1 MNTSRYSD
9 ERGAITIHVAIA
21 LIAMLAFVSF
31 VADYGLM
38 WVSRRQ
44 AQNAAD
50 AGALA
55 GAIAL
60 VHEGNNASAKR
71 SAAQLVSENYVFGT
85 ANDVTPVTGNV
96 DIDVSGTGP
105 GEKDLPPCGT
115 TQGCVR
121 VDIMRGLPGR
131 PENGT
136 APRGDVLPTF
146 FGKIVGVTS
155 QAVRATA
162 TAQTANGNSIRCLLP
177 FAVID
182 RWADNTDP
190 TPDPTYFANDGL
202 TGTAGWTPNDKF
214 EPPSVVDKKGNPL
227 GNDSYVAPYNN
238 NPAHT
243 GWRVKGPNN
252 DYGRQLIL
260 KDGSPGNY
268 SAGWANEVDLPNS
281 TGSQDYKWNI
291 EHCNPQ
297 GIGIATES
305 DVCSAVNWTVGCVSV
320 KTGVSQGPT
329 SSGIGDFTKGLV
341 GQDAAARWDPTITGV
356 GPNGTM
362 GAVVNGSGVVSM
374 STPRIRPIVIIDIN
388 NYISQGCS
396 GTTCIAKVANIIGF
410 FVEGMCADVTLDRGL
425 ACDSP
430 TKDVV
435 GRIVTLPGSLAS
447 GVGTVDDSASFIKVV
462 RLVR

>member
-1 MNTSRYSD
+1 MKPFRCSD

-60 VHEGNNASAKR
+60 VHEGDNASAKR
-71 SAAQLVSENYVFGT
+71 SAAQLTSENYVFGG
-85 ANDVTPVTGNV
+85 ANDVTPGTGNV

-115 TQGCVR
+115 NKGCVR
-121 VDIMRGLPGR
+121 VDVFRGMPDRSGS
-131 PENGT
+131 T
-136 APRGDVLPTF
+136 VPRGALLPTF
-146 FGKIVGVTS
+146 FGKIIGINS
-155 QAVRATA
+155 QGVRATA

-182 RWADNTDP
+182 RWEDNYDENV
-190 TPDPTYFANDGL
+190 DPTYFPNDGSP
-202 TGTAGWTPNDKF
+202 GTAGWTQNDMF
-214 EPPSVVDKKGNPL
+214 QPAAL
-227 GNDSYVAPYNN
+227 GHTDVYVAPYNN
-238 NPAHT
+238 NTAHT
-243 GWRVKGPNN
+243 GWRVGV
-252 DYGRQLIL
+252 DFGRQLIL
-260 KDGSPGNY
+260 KSGSPGTY
-268 SAGWANEVDLPNS
+268 SSGWANEVDLPNS

-297 GIGIATES
+297 GIGIALES
-305 DVCSAVNWTVGCVSV
+305 TTCSALDWVHGCISV

-329 SSGIGDFTKGLV
+329 SQGIGDFTRGVV
-341 GQDAAARWDPTITGV
+341 GQDPGAHWNGSLTGV
-356 GPNGTM
+356 GPNGLP
-362 GAVVNGSGVVSM
+362 GGVVDASGAINM
-374 STPRIRPIVIIDIN
+374 ATPRIRPIAIIDIN

-410 FVEGMCADVTLDRGL
+410 FVEGMCNDVTLDPSNANG
-425 ACDSP
+425 CPDP
-430 TKDVV
+430 NKDVV
-435 GRIVTLPGSLAS
+435 GRIVSLPGSFAS
-447 GVGTVDDSASFIKVV
+447 GVGTVEDSAAFIKVV

>member
-1 MNTSRYSD
+1 MNSSRFGG

-31 VADYGLM
+31 VVDYGLM

-55 GAIAL
+55 GATAL
-60 VHEGNNASAKR
+60 VHEGDNASAKR

-105 GEKDLPPCGT
+105 GEISLPPCGT
-115 TQGCVR
+115 NKGCVR
-121 VDIMRGLPGR
+121 VDVFRAEPDRSGSGVLRG
-131 PENGT
+131 PE
-136 APRGDVLPTF
+136 LPTF
-146 FGKIVGVTS
+146 FGKIVGVNS
-155 QAVRATA
+155 QGVRATA

-182 RWADNTDP
+182 RWADNFDESVDT
-190 TPDPTYFANDGL
+190 TYFPNDGEK
-202 TGTAGWTPNDKF
+202 GIAGWTQNDMF
-214 EPPSVVDKKGNPL
+214 QPEAL
-227 GNDSYVAPYNN
+227 GHDDQYVAPYNN
-238 NPAHT
+238 NPNHT
-243 GWRVKGPNN
+243 GWRVGV

-260 KDGSPGNY
+260 KSGSPGTY
-268 SAGWANEVDLPNS
+268 SSGWANEVDLPNS
-281 TGSQDYKWNI
+281 TGSQDYKYNI
-291 EHCNPQ
+291 EHCNPE
-297 GIGIATES
+297 GIGIALEATTCTAL
-305 DVCSAVNWTVGCVSV
+305 DWAHGCISV

-329 SSGIGDFTKGLV
+329 SQGIGDFTKGVV
-341 GQDAAARWDPTITGV
+341 GQDSAAHWNPSITGV
-356 GPNGTM
+356 GPNGLM
-362 GAVVNGSGVVSM
+362 GAVVDANGAVNM
-374 STPRIRPIVIIDIN
+374 ATPRIRPIAIIDIN

-410 FVEGMCADVTLDRGL
+410 FVEGMCKDVTLD
-425 ACDSP
+425 P
-430 TKDVV
+430 TNTNGCPDPNKDVV
-435 GRIVTLPGSLAS
+435 GRIVSLPGSFAS
-447 GVGTVDDSASFIKVV
+447 GVGTVEDSASFIKVV